1 MSSPPSRNLRVAIVT
16 THPVQYHGPWFRKLT
31 AASGLDLEVLFAC
44 DHGTKPSFDAGF
56 NATFAWDRKL
66 TDGYRHEFLPNL
78 HPKPGPQG
86 YWSRTNPVLWNRI
99 HPKHVDAVIVFGWG
113 FASTMIAVA
122 AARAHGVPVLMHS
135 ESNLGPFTRP
145 PWKTALRR
153 ATLTA
158 LFSQCEAFLA
168 VGSMGREMYL
178 AYGASPEQVFLANY
192 CADNEFFGET
202 HTRLAPQRH
211 ELRAALGVHDD
222 RPIIVCSGK
231 LFPDKEPL
239 ELLEAFARIRRERPA
254 RLVFLGDGPLRGDVE
269 RVARSSGLADDVQ
282 ITGFRNQSELGCVYA
297 AADLMAFPSKRETWG
312 IVINEA
318 MLFGLPVICSDQV
331 TAHRDL
337 VIPGVTG
344 DTYPSGN
351 VDALAQLLAL
361 RLGDPARM
369 RTMGTEGRT
378 RIQSW
383 NYDVATANTV
393 AAVRY
398 AVSRARPQDGGRA

>member
-1 MSSPPSRNLRVAIVT
+1 MSS
-16 THPVQYHGPWFRKLT
+16 
-31 AASGLDLEVLFAC
+31 
-44 DHGTKPSFDAGF
+44 
-56 NATFAWDRKL
+56 
-66 TDGYRHEFLPNL
+66 
-78 HPKPGPQG
+78 
-86 YWSRTNPVLWNRI
+86 
-99 HPKHVDAVIVFGWG
+99 
-113 FASTMIAVA
+113 
-122 AARAHGVPVLMHS
+122 VPHS
-135 ESNLGPFTRP
+135 
-145 PWKTALRR
+145 
-153 ATLTA
+153 
-158 LFSQCEAFLA
+158 AF
-168 VGSMGREMYL
+168 MM
-178 AYGASPEQVFLANY
+178 
-192 CADNEFFGET
+192 T
-202 HTRLAPQRH
+202 
-211 ELRAALGVHDD
+211 
-222 RPIIVCSGK
+222 
-231 LFPDKEPL
+231 
-239 ELLEAFARIRRERPA
+239 
-254 RLVFLGDGPLRGDVE
+254 
-269 RVARSSGLADDVQ
+269 ARSSCAPESY
-282 ITGFRNQSELGCVYA
+282 FRNQSELGCVYA